1 MKRSEGSRAHRLDR
15 LAQELT
21 HLSHRSLRRWHRF
34 TYRLADGRARRA
46 DNWIRFSH
54 RVRTG
59 WRRLAQAYRDQWYR
73 LSDRVAAGG
82 RKRADPFRFLW
93 GRFSDRVVAGRSRF
107 ADWRYELDNGWG
119 FHPILGGILGG
130 VVVISALVLIRT
142 GSDTAVSGDA
152 SVAPPRTAVASTTEP
167 VRRGL
172 HVENDGVPGYEVH
185 VNEGGGY
192 LFSYPDTWE
201 ITSTGDR
208 TRLISPDD
216 EVIITFGTGPSGS
229 LEETSDRVLENV
241 TRSYSAVE
249 LVAPEIERT
258 PQGFRSVVAGGD
270 ALEATGARVRFL
282 SITIQGP
289 DENRAIIVRFAPSAD
304 PIEALPAIQEIVSSF
319 RISQVQSV

>member
-1 MKRSEGSRAHRLDR
+1 
-15 LAQELT
+15 
-21 HLSHRSLRRWHRF
+21 
-34 TYRLADGRARRA
+34 
-46 DNWIRFSH
+46 
-54 RVRTG
+54 
-59 WRRLAQAYRDQWYR
+59 
-73 LSDRVAAGG
+73 
-82 RKRADPFRFLW
+82 
-93 GRFSDRVVAGRSRF
+93 VVAGRSRL
-107 ADWRYELDNGWG
+107 ADWRYELDNGWR

-152 SVAPPRTAVASTTEP
+152 SVAPPRTAAEP

-172 HVENDGVPGYEVH
+172 HAENDGLPGYEVH

-201 ITSTGDR
+201 IISAGNG
-208 TRLISPDD
+208 TRLISSDD
-216 EVIITFGTGPSGS
+216 EVIITFETGPSGS
-229 LEETSDRVLENV
+229 LEEASDRVMENV